1 MGMKIYGLEDYTRA
15 LERTSKNADETMK
28 RGIYKAAG
36 IVADDIKAG
45 LKTIPTAEG
54 DVPGLPPYGTSQKPI
69 GTISKIQKSDLI
81 EGLGIAHI
89 EDKGSSVD
97 THVGFD
103 GYGSVKTKKHPGGL
117 PNVLLARAI
126 TSGSSFRTKNPII
139 RTSINK
145 ARPKALRAMKEEIE
159 REIEKEMK

>member
-1 MGMKIYGLEDYTRA
+1 MGLKITGLEEYVRS
-15 LERTSKNADETMK
+15 LERVGDNAEEAEK
-28 RGIYKAAG
+28 RAVYKGAK
-36 IVADDIKAG
+36 IVADAIKAG

-54 DVPGLPPYGTSQKPI
+54 SIPGLPPYGTAANPI
-69 GTISKIQKSDLI
+69 NTISRQQKADLI
-81 EGLGIAHI
+81 NGFGVAKIA
-89 EDKGSSVD
+89 DKGNSVD

-126 TSGSSFRTKNPII
+126 TSGSSFRIKNPII
-139 RTSINK
+139 RTSVNK
-145 ARPKALRAMKEEIE
+145 ARAKAREAMKKELE